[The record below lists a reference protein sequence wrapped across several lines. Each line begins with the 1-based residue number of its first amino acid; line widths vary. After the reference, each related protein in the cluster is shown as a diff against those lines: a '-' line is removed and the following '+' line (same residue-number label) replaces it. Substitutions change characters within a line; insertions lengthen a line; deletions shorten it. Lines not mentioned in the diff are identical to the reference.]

1 MAEPWSI
8 YVLPCNGNPE
18 FMEIPINE
26 WKNRFNWKY
35 MHNRTVEAPYVTEHR
50 EVRLMTVLHAED
62 NQSWLGLDETPV
74 PVNPVVPSMQGT
86 VVLACFLEG
95 NGKELPVNVRDL
107 YGMRGIRVILRKP
120 WRGLHRERIP
130 CNMNYI
136 ERKVAELQSMPE
148 EE

>member
-8 YVLPCNGNPE
+8 YVLPCNGDPE

-35 MHNRTVEAPYVTEHR
+35 MYTCTVEAPYVTEDR
-50 EVRLMTVLHAED
+50 EVRLMTLKTI
-62 NQSWLGLDETPV
+62 SP
-74 PVNPVVPSMQGT
+74 
-86 VVLACFLEG
+86 G

-107 YGMRGIRVILRKP
+107 YGMRGIRGILRKP
-120 WRGLHRERIP
+120 WRDLHRERIP